1 MKALVKKCQHH
12 SINNL
17 KSKTTI
23 NLQSNRITR
32 GIAKPKMQTIIIGND
47 INSRLYQPSSQRA

>member
-17 KSKTTI
+17 KTKTTI
-23 NLQSNRITR
+23 NLQSNRIIR
-32 GIAKPKMQTIIIGND
+32 GSAKPKNPTFMIAND
-47 INSRLYQPSSQRA
+47 INSRLYQPSSHRA

>member
-1 MKALVKKCQHH
+1 MKSLVKKCQHH

-23 NLQSNRITR
+23 NLQSNRINR
-32 GIAKPKMQTIIIGND
+32 GIANPKIQTIIIGNE
-47 INSRLYQPSSQRA
+47 ISSRLYQPSSQRA